1 MQPIC
6 RTCLQL
12 VILFDPIGQTIIPV
26 IPACRSAGSRLAT
39 MFMGEGRSR
48 GKSETSHDG
57 PGHDGASPDGA
68 SHDGV
73 GHRARLRQ
81 RLATGPDALLDH
93 ELIEYLL
100 ALALPRRDTKP
111 LAKALIARFG
121 SLGAVLSA
129 DWATLMQVDGM
140 GETTTAALK
149 ATQAAALRMLR
160 NEVAERPVLASWQAL
175 LDYLRA
181 DMAHLSIE
189 RVRVLHLNA
198 RNILLRDD
206 HMGDGSVD
214 EAAIYARQVARRA
227 LEFGSAGVILVHNH
241 PSGLP
246 EPSRQDI
253 LMTRDVIAAL
263 KPLGVTVHDHVIV
276 ATEGHRSMRAMGL
289 I

>member
-1 MQPIC
+1 
-6 RTCLQL
+6 
-12 VILFDPIGQTIIPV
+12 
-26 IPACRSAGSRLAT
+26 

-57 PGHDGASPDGA
+57 
-68 SHDGV
+68 V

-81 RLATGPDALLDH
+81 RLASGPDGLLDH

-198 RNILLRDD
+198 RNILLLDD

-263 KPLGVTVHDHVIV
+263 KPLGVTVHDHVII